1 MEWAISWN
9 PELLNDYTASISE
22 LIVPTVVKI
31 SPLFGNQQVTNA
43 LSKQVGTPEAIR
55 PLTSTSLKTELYWNQ
70 WLAGI
75 IDADGCLLISASG
88 YSSCEITMDLKDE
101 HALQQIKAVLG
112 GSIKLRSGS
121 KSIRYRL
128 HNKKG
133 MQELL
138 SRINGEIRNSVRLVQ
153 LRKLCDHFS
162 INFKKPSVLQYNH
175 GWFAGFFDAD
185 GSIFISLKDS
195 YPQLTISVSNKKKED
210 IYCFKEIF
218 SGNIYYDKA
227 SLGTYKWSI
236 QSKID
241 NLNFINY
248 VKTHS
253 CRSSKQQRLLL
264 VPLYY
269 ELKELKWGND
279 RAELCP
285 SYKINQKININQ
297 NKAWFKFMKKWNSRE
312 AIDD

>member
-1 MEWAISWN
+1 LEWAISWN
-9 PELLNDYTASISE
+9 PELLNEYTASISE
-22 LIVPTVVKI
+22 LVVPLVVKI

-75 IDADGCLLISASG
+75 IDGDGCLLISPSG

-112 GSIKLRSGS
+112 GSVKLKSGS

-138 SRINGEIRNSVRLVQ
+138 RRINGEIRNSVRLVQ
-153 LRKLCDHFS
+153 LRQLCNHFF
-162 INFKKPSVLQYNH
+162 IDFKKSSLLQYNH

-185 GSIFISLKDS
+185 GTISISLKNT
-195 YPQLTISVSNKKKED
+195 YPQLTISVTNKKKED

-218 SGNIYYDKA
+218 SGNIYYDKG
-227 SLGTYKWSI
+227 SLGTYKWCI
-236 QSKID
+236 QNKID

-248 VKTHS
+248 ILNYP
-253 CRSSKQQRLLL
+253 CRSSKKQRLIL

-269 ELKELKWGND
+269 ELKELK
-279 RAELCP
+279 A
-285 SYKINQKININQ
+285 YKISDKINTNQ
-297 NKAWFKFMKKWNSRE
+297 NKAWLKFMKKWDRFAGVNK
-312 AIDD
+312 

>member
-9 PELLNDYTASISE
+9 PELLIDYTSSISE
-22 LIVPTVVKI
+22 LVVPLVVKI

-43 LSKQVGTPEAIR
+43 HSKQVGTPEAIR
-55 PLTSTSLKTELYWNQ
+55 PLTSKSLKTELYWNQ

-75 IDADGCLLISASG
+75 IDGDGCLLISPLG

-101 HALQQIKAVLG
+101 HALQQIRAVLG

-121 KSIRYRL
+121 RSVRFRL

-138 SRINGEIRNSVRLVQ
+138 YRINGEIRNSVRLIQ

-162 INFKKPSVLQYNH
+162 IHFKEPSLLQHNH
-175 GWFAGFFDAD
+175 SWFAGFFDAN
-185 GSIFISLKDS
+185 GTISISFKNS
-195 YPQLTISVSNKKKED
+195 YPQLTISAVNKKKED

-218 SGNIYYDKA
+218 LGNIYYEKG

-248 VKTHS
+248 VKNNP

-269 ELKELKWGND
+269 ELKELK
-279 RAELCP
+279 AF
-285 SYKINQKININQ
+285 KIDNERNRGASPNQ
-297 NKAWFKFMKKWNSRE
+297 NKAWLKFMKKWMNKS
-312 AIDD
+312 